1 MRDKVSNLLTVILEF
16 TQIMMGIIQIVIWL
30 TPIGVYFLIL
40 AKFLEMNDILDV
52 FTKLGMYLLTVSV
65 GIFIHGFIFLPLVFL
80 LITRKN
86 PVVFIVHLMPAILTA
101 LGTSSSLA
109 TLPVSIKCVEEN
121 AKIDV
126 RISRFMLPLGA
137 TINMNGE
144 QYRWHI

>member
-86 PVVFIVHLMPAILTA
+86 PVVFIVHMMPAILTA

-109 TLPVSIKCVEEN
+109 TLPVSIKCLEEN